1 MCRKFAPPG
10 PIMWPTMLGS
20 SEMGEMAEMC
30 GPGSSQLATSKN
42 GGPLEEWG
50 TYGNSQD
57 QSKEL
62 LTFLRLYSG
71 SFTSTPSPC
80 QFCWTQSLLILL
92 LGHVWAK
99 NSCTAKLQ
107 LQRLSLPIHQPCGQ
121 IHGPYVCC
129 QSRSLLIIGHVNC
142 AIRIRLQ
149 NVSRSIIVWSWTEC
163 WTCFV
168 ESKFTCDLRQQL
180 HYKSQIKGIL
190 KNIAPCVRFSG
201 IPSNLTF
208 QILMRFGVSCRLAP
222 TWAGTALA
230 SARWWVVLPWQ
241 HCQR

>member
-1 MCRKFAPPG
+1 
-10 PIMWPTMLGS
+10 MWPTMLGS

-30 GPGSSQLATSKN
+30 GPGSSQLATSKDWWTIRRVRN
-42 GGPLEEWG
+42 IREFSRSVKR
-50 TYGNSQD
+50 T
-57 QSKEL
+57 

-129 QSRSLLIIGHVNC
+129 QSRSLLILGHVNC

-149 NVSRSIIVWSWTEC
+149 NVSR
-163 WTCFV
+163 
-168 ESKFTCDLRQQL
+168 
-180 HYKSQIKGIL
+180 
-190 KNIAPCVRFSG
+190 
-201 IPSNLTF
+201 
-208 QILMRFGVSCRLAP
+208 
-222 TWAGTALA
+222 
-230 SARWWVVLPWQ
+230 
-241 HCQR
+241 